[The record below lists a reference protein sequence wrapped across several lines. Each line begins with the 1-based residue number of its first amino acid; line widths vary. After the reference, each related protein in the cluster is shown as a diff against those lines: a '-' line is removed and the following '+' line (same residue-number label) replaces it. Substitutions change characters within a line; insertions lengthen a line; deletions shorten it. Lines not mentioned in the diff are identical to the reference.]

1 MGASDADAGGPVAD
15 QGGLA
20 GYFGFAEHGTNLRT
34 ELLAGLT
41 TFLAMSYI
49 VIVNPLI
56 LSQAIAPAGVSD
68 ARVFQMLAVITI
80 LASVVA
86 MLVMAL
92 YANLPFGLAPG
103 LGLNA
108 FFVIVVAVLGVP
120 WQAAL
125 AAVFVEGLLFIGL
138 TAVGAREYVINLF
151 PEPVKLAVGSG
162 IGLFLALIGL
172 GQMHVIVAAEGS
184 GVLLSPVLA
193 QDPIAVLAVL
203 GVLFT
208 FLLYARGVR
217 GAIVIGILA
226 TSAGGYVAGNVLG
239 LSPFPGDSLPEGLNY
254 FAPAT
259 LAPGFGDSVTY
270 GAAAYDITP
279 ILGGFIEGFAMIGGQ
294 LPTFALVVF
303 TFFFVDFFDTAG
315 TLTGL
320 GQAAGYLD
328 ENNEFPDMDRP
339 LMADAVGTTV
349 GAALGTSTVTSFI
362 ESSTGIE
369 EGGRTGMTALVCA
382 ALFLVALAVVPLVG
396 AIPSFAPYVAFL
408 VVAVFMLR
416 NIVDIQWSDPT
427 HAVPAGLTIAAMPLT
442 SSIAAGI
449 AAGILSYPL
458 VKAVRG
464 EWRDVHA
471 GQWVLAALVVVYY
484 FVRTN
489 TLA

>member
-1 MGASDADAGGPVAD
+1 MGASDVDTAGGTAD

-20 GYFGFAEHGTNLRT
+20 SYFGFAERGTDLWT
-34 ELLAGLT
+34 ELIAGVT

-49 VIVNPLI
+49 IVVNPLI
-56 LSQAIAPAGVSD
+56 LSQAITPAGVPEP
-68 ARVFQMLAVITI
+68 RVFQMLAVITI
-80 LASVVA
+80 AASVIA
-86 MLVMAL
+86 MLVMGL
-92 YANLPFGLAPG
+92 YANRPFGLAPG

-108 FFVIVVAVLGVP
+108 FFVIVVTVLEVP

-125 AAVFVEGLLFIGL
+125 AAVFVEGLVFIGL

-162 IGLFLALIGL
+162 IGLFLAIIGL

-193 QDPIAVLAVL
+193 QDPVAVLAVL
-203 GVLFT
+203 GILFT

-217 GAIVIGILA
+217 GAIVVGILA
-226 TSAGGYVAGNVLG
+226 TSVAGYVAGNVLG
-239 LSPFPGDSLPEGLNY
+239 LSPFPGDSLPPGLNY

-259 LAPGFGDSVTY
+259 LAPGVDSVTY
-270 GAAAYDITP
+270 GTAAYDISP
-279 ILGGFIEGFAMIGGQ
+279 ILGGFIEGFGMISDQ
-294 LPTFALVVF
+294 IPTFALVVF

-320 GQAAGYLD
+320 GQAAGFLD
-328 ENNEFPDMDRP
+328 ENNEFPDMDKP
-339 LMADAVGTTV
+339 LMADAVGTTF
-349 GAALGTSTVTSFI
+349 GAALGTSTITSFI

-369 EGGRTGMTALVCA
+369 EGGRTGLTALVCA
-382 ALFLVALAVVPLVG
+382 ALFLLALAVVPLVG

-416 NIVDIQWSDPT
+416 NVVDIQWDDPS

-442 SSIAAGI
+442 ASIAAGI

-471 GQWVLAALVVVYY
+471 GQWVLAGLVVVYY